1 MASLQ
6 ERNGSY
12 RITFYWNGKR
22 ETFTIGEV
30 GADEADSKAR
40 QVDYLLMR
48 LNQRLVA
55 LPAGTCIVD
64 FIRYDGNPPP
74 LSVVANDDQTIP
86 AKLKLSELRDRYF
99 ATHEA
104 SLEPSTVYGMR
115 LHFKHLVGCF
125 GAAFPIA
132 ELSLA
137 DLQRYVDRRAKANG
151 TNGRKLS
158 AATIRKELVT
168 LRTAWNFAARLKLV
182 AGRLPAEGLRYPKST
197 EKPPFQTMAEIELQ
211 ITAGGLTEAEEADL
225 WDALYL
231 TVDEITELL
240 GHVEAK
246 ARNDFLYPMFCFAA
260 YTGARR
266 SEIIRT
272 RIADVDFS
280 RKQIT
285 IHERKRVKGKATTRR
300 VPLAAFLSGVLK
312 DWLAVHP
319 GGPWLFCHNEY
330 VARSKKRSRTTGHRS
345 AHVRPKTGAG
355 RKAAVRER
363 SRPAAS
369 PLTRDEAHDHLRR
382 ALKASKWENM
392 RGWHALRHSFVS
404 ACASRGVDQRL
415 VEAWAGHM
423 SVEMSRRYAHLWP
436 SVQQEALARVFSSVA
451 K

>member
-30 GADEADSKAR
+30 GSDEADSKAR

-55 LPAGTCIVD
+55 LPPGTSIVD

-74 LSVVANDDQTIP
+74 LPVAANDDQPVPTQ
-86 AKLKLSELRDRYF
+86 LKLSELRDRYF

-125 GAAFPIA
+125 GPAFPIA

-137 DLQRYVDRRAKANG
+137 DLQRYVDRRARANG

-182 AGRLPAEGLRYPKST
+182 VGRLPAEGLRYPKST
-197 EKPPFQTMAEIELQ
+197 EKPPFQTMAEIERQL
-211 ITAGGLTEAEEADL
+211 TAGGLTEAEEAEL

-231 TVDEITELL
+231 TADEIAKLL
-240 GHVEAK
+240 AHVKAK
-246 ARNDFLYPMFCFAA
+246 ARHDFLYPMFGFAA

-266 SEIIRT
+266 SEIVRT
-272 RIADVDFS
+272 RIADVNFTG
-280 RKQIT
+280 KVIT
-285 IHERKRVKGKATTRR
+285 IHERKRVKGTATTRR
-300 VPLAAFLSGVLK
+300 VPLAASLSGVLK
-312 DWLAVHP
+312 DWLAIHP
-319 GGPWLFCHNEY
+319 GGPWLFCHNEH
-330 VARSKKRSRTTGHRS
+330 VTRSKKRSGTTGHQSPRLRS
-345 AHVRPKTGAG
+345 KTTAG
-355 RKAAVRER
+355 RLATLRPR
-363 SRPAAS
+363 QRPAVSA
-369 PLTRDEAHDHLRR
+369 LTRDEAHDHLRR
-382 ALKASKWENM
+382 VLKGSKWENM

-423 SVEMSRRYAHLWP
+423 SVQMSRRYAHLWP
-436 SVQQEALARVFSSVA
+436 SVQHEALARVFG
-451 K
+451 